1 MMRMLETKQ
10 NVRKRKWG
18 MGQALA
24 GWGAWSIAGLL
35 LILGGC
41 AGGESGGGIPPAPVP
56 PVTLTVVK
64 SGTGSGTI
72 TSAPAGA
79 DCGTTCTLEVA
90 PGTAVTL
97 TATPTTGNSVA
108 GWGDACTTA
117 SATCAVTVTA
127 DRTVTVSFTA
137 STATPRVTASTA
149 GTGRGGI
156 TCQVN
161 NAPAGPCGVYQWG
174 DQVSIVAT
182 PDAGSSFTEWT
193 GGLCSGTG
201 TCMVTLTDNIAVT
214 ATFVAGSSMPPAALR
229 LGAGLGYT
237 LAVHADGRV
246 ISIGSGLTIGGSGT
260 VLPGTAAK
268 VITGLSAISSV
279 LPGEFNNFAIATDGS
294 VMGWGLKILGV
305 SVTGSVPSIVDRPI
319 PVPAVGQVTALSAC
333 GSDLLYA
340 LHRDGTVSYTPAT
353 TTIGPATRT
362 ITTQTIPSL
371 TSVTS
376 MSEYCTA
383 IGGVLGQAVV
393 VKSDGT
399 VWSLSH
405 SFTQSGTTSTVHVAV
420 DQIAGL
426 PAITQVSCSRSGNG
440 FCLARATDGGVW
452 AWGDNSN
459 GQLGDGTLIG
469 RTIPI
474 QVSGLASIAKVIA
487 GTLGSYAIDTHG
499 DVFSWGASDGT
510 GSITFSGVLGRTIT
524 HNAWV
529 PGRVPLPGPATA
541 LAASVSHV
549 VVLLSNGTVW
559 SWGGNTFGELGDGT
573 SGSTSSVLPVQA
585 VGLNLNN

>member
-1 MMRMLETKQ
+1 MHVLEAKQ
-10 NVRKRKWG
+10 KVRKSTLG
-18 MGQALA
+18 MGQPLA
-24 GWGAWSIAGLL
+24 RLGAWGIAGMLL
-35 LILGGC
+35 VLGGC
-41 AGGESGGGIPPAPVP
+41 GGGDGGGGIPPTPVP

-64 SGTGSGTI
+64 SGTGSGTV

-90 PGTAVTL
+90 PGTVVTL

-108 GWGDACTTA
+108 GWGDACSTA
-117 SATCAVTVTA
+117 SATCAVTVT
-127 DRTVTVSFTA
+127 DHRTVTVSFAA
-137 STATPRVTASTA
+137 STATPRVTASTT
-149 GTGRGGI
+149 GTGRGVI

-161 NAPAGPCGVYQWG
+161 DTPAGPCGTYRWG
-174 DQVSIVAT
+174 DQVSILAT
-182 PDAGSSFTEWT
+182 PEAGSSFTEWS
-193 GGLCSGTG
+193 GGLCAGAG
-201 TCMVTLTDNIAVT
+201 TCVVTLTDNIAVT
-214 ATFVAGSSMPPAALR
+214 ATFVAGSSTPAASVR
-229 LGAGLGYT
+229 LSTGLGYT

-246 ISIGSGLTIGGSGT
+246 LSIGSGLTFGGSGT

-279 LPGEFNNFAIATDGS
+279 LAGGLNNFAIATDGS

-319 PVPAVGQVTALSAC
+319 PIPAVGQVTALSAC
-333 GSDLLYA
+333 GPDLLYA
-340 LHRDGTVSYTPAT
+340 LHKDGTVSYTPAT
-353 TTIGPATRT
+353 GTIGLGGART

-383 IGGVLGQAVV
+383 TDGLLPQAVV
-393 VKSDGT
+393 VKADGT
-399 VWSLSH
+399 VWSLSS
-405 SFTQSGTTSTVHVAV
+405 SFTQSGSITTTHVEAA
-420 DQIAGL
+420 QITGL
-426 PAITQVSCSRSGNG
+426 PAITQVSCSRSGSG
-440 FCLARATDGGVW
+440 FCLARATDGAVW
-452 AWGDNSN
+452 AWGDNFS

-474 QVSGLASIAKVIA
+474 QVSGLTSIAKVIA
-487 GTLGSYAIDTHG
+487 GSSESYAIDTHG
-499 DVFSWGASDGT
+499 DVFSWGGSDDT
-510 GSITFSGVLGRTIT
+510 GSNQSSAPLGRTIT

-541 LAASVSHV
+541 LASYSSHA

-559 SWGGNTFGELGDGT
+559 SWGSNFWGELGDGT